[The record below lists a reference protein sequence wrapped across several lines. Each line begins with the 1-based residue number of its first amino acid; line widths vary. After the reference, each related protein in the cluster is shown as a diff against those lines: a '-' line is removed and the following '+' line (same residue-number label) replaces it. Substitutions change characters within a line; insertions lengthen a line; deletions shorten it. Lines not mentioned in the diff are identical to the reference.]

1 MKRRGGRS
9 GHGTHPEVPA
19 VVLLLGAGSVRAPA
33 GTLRLGHFAAMR
45 WHGSDI
51 EGPVI
56 SSLSDSTG

>member
-1 MKRRGGRS
+1 M
-9 GHGTHPEVPA
+9 
-19 VVLLLGAGSVRAPA
+19 LLLGAGSVRAPA